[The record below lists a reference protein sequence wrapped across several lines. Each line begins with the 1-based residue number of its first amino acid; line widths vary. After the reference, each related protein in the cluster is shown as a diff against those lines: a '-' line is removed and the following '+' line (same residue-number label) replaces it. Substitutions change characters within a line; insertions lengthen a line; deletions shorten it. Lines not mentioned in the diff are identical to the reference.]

1 MARSTFEGPIL
12 SGDNRFGPTR
22 NVGYT
27 VLAQSAALNFATTT
41 ANTAGYSGGSGVFVN
56 SNNIPNSQAVIYTP
70 SSSSTATA
78 ATVTADTATL
88 YMRGAVMYL
97 PAGSRVIDFNIDVGA
112 AVTVTGG
119 TATLTSQIVYIS
131 NTFANA
137 QTSTATY
144 AVTSA
149 LSSVGRA
156 SLSAF
161 SATQLTNQQSTST
174 DVVGLAGTPNL
185 SQIVF
190 TIALVGVNL
199 TSATSLAGQYYFTV
213 RYTQPDGNIGTTTA
227 YPYGNLD

>member
-1 MARSTFEGPIL
+1 
-12 SGDNRFGPTR
+12 
-22 NVGYT
+22 
-27 VLAQSAALNFATTT
+27 
-41 ANTAGYSGGSGVFVN
+41 
-56 SNNIPNSQAVIYTP
+56 
-70 SSSSTATA
+70 
-78 ATVTADTATL
+78 
-88 YMRGAVMYL
+88 L

-119 TATLTSQIVYIS
+119 TATLTTQIVYIS

-137 QTSTATY
+137 GTSTATY
-144 AVTSA
+144 AVTTA

-190 TIALVGVNL
+190 TVALVGVNL

-213 RYTQPDGNIGTTTA
+213 RYTQPDGNIGSTTA
-227 YPYGNLD
+227 YPYGNFD